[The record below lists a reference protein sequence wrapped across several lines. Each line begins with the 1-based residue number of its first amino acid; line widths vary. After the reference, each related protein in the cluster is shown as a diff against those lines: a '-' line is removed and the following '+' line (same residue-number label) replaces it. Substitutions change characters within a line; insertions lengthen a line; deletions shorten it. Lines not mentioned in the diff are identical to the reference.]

1 MKLQFNINK
10 SLSLRIAVYVLSFC
24 MLLFLL
30 VLLVFFFFSRNQIEE
45 MTLKNAQI
53 ITNKSAMDVERTIL
67 PIIHVA
73 QNYKWMLENK
83 QQSSE
88 ELYEMTRRV
97 VENNPDVIG
106 SAIAFEP
113 NFFDKE
119 GLYFSPYS
127 YRENDS
133 IKSMQL
139 GNASYN
145 YFYMD
150 WYQIPVATGKSSW
163 CEPYHDTGGGN
174 VLMTTYSTPF
184 YKTVNNEKK
193 IAGVITFD
201 LSLNKFTDSVSSLK
215 ILETGY
221 ATVLSANGTF
231 VTHPKEELIMN
242 QTIFSYAAELNNSEL
257 REIGRKIQK
266 ENSGYVSSTLNGVE
280 RMLYF
285 KKLSS
290 SNWSIAVIFPKSEMY
305 LPLHRISIILIVL
318 VCIGLFLLTVI
329 VSKIISRQIIPL
341 RHFAGSA
348 REIAKGNFSNQ
359 LPVIKREDELKDLHD
374 SFEYMQRKLTLYI
387 EDLKQTAIAK
397 EKIESELRIA
407 REIQMGMIPKIFP
420 PFPNLVEID
429 LYATLQPAKEVGGD
443 LYDFFMLDDNHI
455 CFAIGDV
462 SGKGVPASL
471 FMAVTRTLLR
481 SVAHDQMTPR
491 NIVNSL
497 NKSLS
502 TNNDSNMFVTF
513 FLGIIELDSGIMTY
527 TNAGHN
533 PPVLIHPNGEVIVFD
548 MTKDIPVGIFDT
560 FDYSEKTLQLLEN
573 DKLFLYTDGVTEAEN
588 KKEEFYSEK
597 RLITTLCNHYRL
609 TPKELIGIVSEDVA
623 QHVNKNEQSDDIT
636 MFSIV
641 YYGNKR

>member
-1 MKLQFNINK
+1 MKIQFNMNK

-30 VLLVFFFFSRNQIEE
+30 VLLVFFFFSRKQIEE
-45 MTLKNAQI
+45 MTLKNAEI
-53 ITNKSAMDVERTIL
+53 ITSKSAMDVERTIL
-67 PIIHVA
+67 PIIRVA
-73 QNYKWMLENK
+73 QNYKWILENK
-83 QQSSE
+83 QQSSA
-88 ELYEMTRRV
+88 ELYEMTRQV

-113 NFFDKE
+113 NFFEKE

-139 GNASYN
+139 GNASYD

-150 WYQIPVATGKSSW
+150 WYQIPVATGKSGWS
-163 CEPYHDTGGGN
+163 EPYHDTGGGN
-174 VLMTTYSTPF
+174 SLMTTYSVPF
-184 YKTVNNEKK
+184 YKNVNNEKK

-231 VTHPKEELIMN
+231 VTHPKKELIMN
-242 QTIFSYAAELNNSEL
+242 QTIFSYASEINNPEL
-257 REIGRKIQK
+257 REIGRIIQK

-290 SNWSIAVIFPKSEMY
+290 SNWSIAVVFPKSEMY
-305 LPLHRISIILIVL
+305 LPLHKISIILIVL
-318 VCIGLFLLTVI
+318 VCIGLLLLAVI

-359 LPVIKREDELKDLHD
+359 LPLIKRNDELKDLHN
-374 SFEYMQRKLTLYI
+374 SFEYMQRKLTQYI

-420 PFPNLVEID
+420 PFPNLIEID
-429 LYATLQPAKEVGGD
+429 LYATLHPAKEVGGD
-443 LYDFFMLDDNHI
+443 LYDFFMLDENHI

-481 SVAHDQMTPR
+481 SVAPDQMTTR
-491 NIVNSL
+491 GIVNSL

-513 FLGIIELDSGIMTY
+513 FLGIIELNTGIMTY

-533 PPVLIHPNGEVIVFD
+533 PPVLIHPNGEVKAFE
-548 MTKDIPVGIFDT
+548 MTKDIPVGVFET
-560 FDYSEKTLQLLEN
+560 FEYEEKTLRLSDN

-588 KKEEFYSEK
+588 KEEEFYSEK
-597 RLITTLCNHYRL
+597 RLITMLSKNYSL
-609 TPKELIGIVSEDVA
+609 TPKDLISVVSGDVA
-623 QHVNKNEQSDDIT
+623 LHVNENEQSDDIT
-636 MFSIV
+636 MLSIV
-641 YYGNKR
+641 YYGSKR

>member
-1 MKLQFNINK
+1 MNIQFNINK
-10 SLSLRIAVYVLSFC
+10 SLSLRIVVYVLSFC

-30 VLLVFFFFSRNQIEE
+30 VLLVFYFFSRKQIEE
-45 MTLKNAQI
+45 MTLKNAEI
-53 ITNKSAMDVERTIL
+53 ITNKTVMDVERTLL
-67 PIIHVA
+67 PIAHVA
-73 QNYKWMLENK
+73 QNYKWILENK
-83 QQSSE
+83 EQNSE

-97 VENNPDVIG
+97 VENNPDVMG

-113 NFFDKE
+113 NFFEKE

-127 YRENDS
+127 YRENGS

-139 GNASYN
+139 GNTSYD
-145 YFYMD
+145 YFFMD
-150 WYQIPVATGKSSW
+150 WYQIPVATGQSGW

-174 VLMTTYSTPF
+174 ALMTTYSVPF
-184 YKTVNNEKK
+184 YKTVNNVRK

-201 LSLNKFTDSVSSLK
+201 LSLDQFTDSVSALK

-221 ATVLSANGTF
+221 ASILSRNGTF
-231 VTHPKEELIMN
+231 ITHPKEELIMN
-242 QTIFSYAAELNNSEL
+242 QTIFSYAAEMNNPEL

-266 ENSGYVSSTLNGVE
+266 ENSGFVSSTLNGVE

-285 KKLSS
+285 KRLPS
-290 SNWSIAVIFPKSEMY
+290 SNWSIAVVFPKSEMY
-305 LPLHRISIILIVL
+305 LPLHKISIILIVL
-318 VCIGLFLLTVI
+318 VVFGLLFLSVI

-348 REIAKGNFSNQ
+348 REIAKGNFNNP
-359 LPVIKREDELKDLHD
+359 LPVIETKDELKDLHD
-374 SFEYMQRKLTLYI
+374 SFEYMQRKLTQYI

-407 REIQMGMIPKIFP
+407 REIQMAMIPKIFP
-420 PFPNLVEID
+420 PFPNLIEID
-429 LYATLQPAKEVGGD
+429 LYAVLHPAKEVGGD

-481 SVAHDQMTPR
+481 SVAPDLKTAGT
-491 NIVNSL
+491 IVNSL

-502 TNNDSNMFVTF
+502 TNNESNMFVTF

-533 PPVLIHPNGEVIVFD
+533 PPVLIHPNGDIKVFD
-548 MTKDIPVGIFDT
+548 TTKDIPVGIFET
-560 FDYSEKTLQLLEN
+560 FSYEEKVIQLSDN
-573 DKLFLYTDGVTEAEN
+573 DKLFFYTDGVTEAEN
-588 KKEEFYSEK
+588 KEEEFYSEK
-597 RLITTLCNHYRL
+597 RLLKCLSANYKL
-609 TPKELIGIVSEDVA
+609 TPKELINKVSDDVA
-623 QHVNKNEQSDDIT
+623 LHVNSNEQSDDIT
-636 MFSIV
+636 VLSIV
-641 YYGNKR
+641 YYGSKR

>member
-1 MKLQFNINK
+1 MNIQFNINK
-10 SLSLRIAVYVLSFC
+10 SLSLRIVVYVLSFC

-30 VLLVFFFFSRNQIEE
+30 VLLVFFFFSRKQIEE
-45 MTLKNAQI
+45 MTLKNAEI

-67 PIIHVA
+67 PIIRVA
-73 QNYKWMLENK
+73 QNYKWILENK
-83 QQSSE
+83 QQSSD
-88 ELYEMTRRV
+88 ELYEMTRQV
-97 VENNPDVIG
+97 VENNPDVVG

-113 NFFDKE
+113 NFFEKE

-133 IKSMQL
+133 IKTMQL
-139 GNASYN
+139 GNASYD

-150 WYQIPVATGKSSW
+150 WYQIPVATGKSGWS
-163 CEPYHDTGGGN
+163 EPYHDTGGGN
-174 VLMTTYSTPF
+174 TLMTTYSTPF
-184 YKTVNNEKK
+184 YKTINNEKK

-221 ATVLSANGTF
+221 AAVLSANGTF

-242 QTIFSYAAELNNSEL
+242 QTIFSYAAEMNNPEL
-257 REIGRKIQK
+257 REIGRKIQN
-266 ENSGYVSSTLNGVE
+266 ESSGYVSSTLNDVE

-305 LPLHRISIILIVL
+305 LPLHNISIILIVL
-318 VCIGLFLLTVI
+318 VIIGLLLLSVI

-341 RHFAGSA
+341 RLFASSA
-348 REIAKGNFSNQ
+348 REIAKGNFNNQ
-359 LPVIKREDELKDLHD
+359 LPVIKRRDELKDLHD
-374 SFEYMQRKLTLYI
+374 SFEYMQKKLTQYI

-420 PFPNLVEID
+420 PFPNLVQID
-429 LYATLQPAKEVGGD
+429 LYAALHPAKEVGGD
-443 LYDFFMLDDNHI
+443 LYDFFMIDDNHI

-481 SVAHDQMTPR
+481 SIAPDQMTAHS
-491 NIVNSL
+491 IVNSL

-502 TNNDSNMFVTF
+502 SNNESNMFVTF

-533 PPVLIHPNGEVIVFD
+533 PPVLIHPNGEIKVFD
-548 MTKDIPVGIFDT
+548 TTKDIPVGIFDT
-560 FDYSEKTLQLLEN
+560 FEYEEKSLQLSDN

-588 KKEEFYSEK
+588 KEEEFYSEK
-597 RLITTLCNHYRL
+597 RLIKCLSNNYQL
-609 TPKELIGIVSEDVA
+609 TPKDLINIVSDDVA

-636 MFSIV
+636 VLSIV
-641 YYGNKR
+641 YYGSKR